1 MILVSLGAVAWYAFR
16 SVENYYLDYIRKDLK
31 ESAVLAAEELQRYED
46 PLDPASAREV
56 CDILGRQNGESFV
69 IALPSGKVIGM
80 SEDSSA
86 SRVNI
91 SRRPEFSSA
100 VKGNTVFDRRYE
112 GSTGEE
118 MMYLGYPVMRRG
130 AVVTVIR
137 VGISLTPV
145 NKALGSAYRR
155 IGLASVFVIV
165 LAAVVVLVVS
175 HRLTNPLRQMTE
187 GAERFAAGELNAR
200 LGIPPCEEMARLA
213 EAMNNM
219 ASELQARIKS
229 EEQQRKEQTAVLSS
243 MQEGVIAVDN
253 DERILQTNSAARF
266 VLGVA
271 DGDIAGRSIQETIRI
286 PELQSF
292 AGDALSS
299 ESPIE
304 REVSLANDGG
314 KILQARGTPMLD
326 LEGNRLGALLVL
338 NDVTRIKRLEK
349 LRKDFVANVSH
360 ELKTPVT
367 SIKGFVETLLDGPLD
382 EKEQQHFLRII
393 EKQVNRLDF
402 LIRDILSLSRIEHEN
417 GESAVELQKQRL
429 AGVIK
434 ESVEI
439 CSERATRKGASI
451 NLNVPKDLEAMINA
465 PLLEQALVNLID
477 NAVKFGDVGVEIQ
490 VEAAKEEDRVVVSVS
505 DNGPGIEKRHLDRLF
520 ERFYRVDKGRSRQ
533 LGGTGLGLAIVKHVA
548 LAHRGDVSVDSRPGQ
563 GTVFRVFLQAGL

>member
-1 MILVSLGAVAWYAFR
+1 
-16 SVENYYLDYIRKDLK
+16 
-31 ESAVLAAEELQRYED
+31 
-46 PLDPASAREV
+46 
-56 CDILGRQNGESFV
+56 
-69 IALPSGKVIGM
+69 
-80 SEDSSA
+80 
-86 SRVNI
+86 
-91 SRRPEFSSA
+91 

>member
-1 MILVSLGAVAWYAFR
+1 
-16 SVENYYLDYIRKDLK
+16 
-31 ESAVLAAEELQRYED
+31 
-46 PLDPASAREV
+46 
-56 CDILGRQNGESFV
+56 
-69 IALPSGKVIGM
+69 
-80 SEDSSA
+80 
-86 SRVNI
+86 
-91 SRRPEFSSA
+91 
-100 VKGNTVFDRRYE
+100 
-112 GSTGEE
+112 
-118 MMYLGYPVMRRG
+118 
-130 AVVTVIR
+130 
-137 VGISLTPV
+137 
-145 NKALGSAYRR
+145 
-155 IGLASVFVIV
+155 
-165 LAAVVVLVVS
+165 
-175 HRLTNPLRQMTE
+175 
-187 GAERFAAGELNAR
+187 
-200 LGIPPCEEMARLA
+200 
-213 EAMNNM
+213 
-219 ASELQARIKS
+219 
-229 EEQQRKEQTAVLSS
+229 
-243 MQEGVIAVDN
+243 
-253 DERILQTNSAARF
+253 
-266 VLGVA
+266 
-271 DGDIAGRSIQETIRI
+271 
-286 PELQSF
+286 
-292 AGDALSS
+292 
-299 ESPIE
+299 
-304 REVSLANDGG
+304 
-314 KILQARGTPMLD
+314 
-326 LEGNRLGALLVL
+326 
-338 NDVTRIKRLEK
+338 
-349 LRKDFVANVSH
+349 VSH